1 MATRAAPRVDW
12 SDWSFGPGR
21 HPVSGAAIAAFSAWN
36 ATAAASLAGLP
47 WWVML
52 VAGVVLA
59 ASATIVAAWQ
69 SATRPVIVYR
79 VSCWLAAGVWSAVT
93 LAVADPW
100 TRWTIITLLVG
111 TIAVAIVG
119 TGLAWAETKAKERA
133 AQSAAPAVKSSRDP
147 RAKEWEA
154 RILGV
159 ARVPVAI
166 VEVRDWNPPTGYTL
180 FGELPADGT
189 TVAYLKGYEANLA
202 AAADLPPG
210 CNVEVMS
217 TSGGRRKFAIHVAIK
232 NVMAETHHLPP
243 EHTPLSINDPL
254 VVGFHSDGKPATIHL
269 RFACGVLVGQTGSG
283 KSNVLN
289 VVTHQ
294 LVRCPDTLVW
304 AVDLSGKGRF
314 PRPWVRA
321 YKEGRAPVPAID
333 WVAATEEEAQLMLT
347 AAIQVINGRTAAYEQ
362 LLADV
367 NDDKIPASPALP
379 QILILLD
386 EFGTLPDSIKDLVQ
400 TISDTGRGAAV
411 RTFSCALE
419 ATSAYIPRQ
428 LITQARE
435 RIGMRVS
442 DEQQL
447 QYLFDLTWSRGRFDP
462 ASIPYEGS
470 GLIAS
475 GATPPQPF
483 KAYRLEPDK
492 IDAAAVAV
500 ASLRPR
506 LDDASAQLAETV
518 RLQAR
523 GKYGELVEQEIT
535 GVYSGRWDRMLPV
548 MFPGKK
554 MSNKVLVATATA
566 AATAKE
572 GTSMAKDVDMAA
584 TLRDLDA
591 ALEAA
596 RKVQEEARIDE
607 DLDLGEAEET
617 ASGATTS
624 GEGDL
629 PPIDPDAL
637 DWSLVDRWLAE
648 ARGEQP
654 DSRRAGE
661 RVPPQRRVLEIVQE
675 HRRDGI
681 GPRAVWQRL
690 RAEGYGTAEQT
701 VITWM
706 GRFRDAGVLSQPGGK
721 GSPYVPG
728 PRFKLE

>member
-1 MATRAAPRVDW
+1 MATRVAPRVDW

-21 HPVSGAAIAAFSAWN
+21 HPLMGAG
-36 ATAAASLAGLP
+36 TAAASAWSTTAVASVTGVP

-52 VAGVVLA
+52 VAGVVFA
-59 ASATIVAAWQ
+59 ASATIVTAWQ

-119 TGLAWAETKAKERA
+119 TGLAWAETRAKERA

-159 ARVPVAI
+159 ARVPVA
-166 VEVRDWNPPTGYTL
+166 VTEVRDWTPPNGFTL

-189 TVAYLKGYEANLA
+189 TVGYLKGYEPNLA

-210 CNVEVMS
+210 CNVEVMA
-217 TSGGRRKFAIHVAIK
+217 TSGGRRKFAVHVATR
-232 NVMAETHHLPP
+232 NVMAETHHLPAD
-243 EHTPLSINDPL
+243 TSPLSINDPL

-321 YKEGRAPVPAID
+321 YKEGRVSVPAID

-362 LLADV
+362 LLAEV
-367 NDDKIPASPALP
+367 NDDKIPASAALP
-379 QILILLD
+379 QIVILLD

-419 ATSAYIPRQ
+419 ATSTYIPRQ
-428 LITQARE
+428 MITQARE

-447 QYLFDLTWSRGRFDP
+447 QYLFDATWSRGRIDP

-470 GLIAS
+470 GMLAT
-475 GATPPQPF
+475 GAAMPQPY

-492 IDAAAVAV
+492 IDSAAVVV
-500 ASLRPR
+500 ANLRPR
-506 LDDASAQLAETV
+506 LDDVSAELAETV
-518 RLQAR
+518 RLPAR
-523 GKYGELVEQEIT
+523 GKYGEPVEQTVE

-548 MFPGKK
+548 MFPGRRVGVPDR
-554 MSNKVLVATATA
+554 VLMATEAQR
-566 AATAKE
+566 E
-572 GTSMAKDVDMAA
+572 GVSMAKDMDMSAA
-584 TLRDLDA
+584 LRDLDA

-596 RKVQEEARIDE
+596 RQVQEQARAAGA
-607 DLDLGEAEET
+607 LDIGDAEET
-617 ASGATTS
+617 ASGATPS
-624 GEGDL
+624 GEDL

-637 DWSLVDRWLAE
+637 DWGLVEGWLAE
-648 ARGEQP
+648 ARQDADGT
-654 DSRRAGE
+654 SRTM
-661 RVPPQRRVLEIVQE
+661 VPPRRRVREIVRE

-690 RAEGYGTAEQT
+690 RAEGYSTAEQT
-701 VITWM
+701 VIQWM
-706 GRFRDAGVLSQPGGK
+706 RADVQAGVLTQPDGK

-728 PRFKLE
+728 PNFRLEP